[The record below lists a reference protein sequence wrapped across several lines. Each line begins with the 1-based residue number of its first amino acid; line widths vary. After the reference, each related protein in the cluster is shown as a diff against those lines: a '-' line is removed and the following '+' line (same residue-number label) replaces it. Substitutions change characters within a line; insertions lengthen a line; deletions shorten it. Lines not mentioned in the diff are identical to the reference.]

1 MKRGTLNIEAL
12 FAVFAA
18 TTRARYYVVQSLLF
32 SFALH

>member
-18 TTRARYYVVQSLLF
+18 TTRARYITSVSK
-32 SFALH
+32 AL